1 MRDAPM
7 RVLISTSTFPIRADD
22 GLPRFVYDL
31 AEALAEPCQVTCLV
45 PDADGAA
52 KREQLGPLDV
62 RRFTYFLPRRWQRLA
77 YGHGMRENLR
87 ASLLCKLQPPPFIA
101 IQTRETRRLVAA
113 EHIDVVNSHW
123 MIPSGLSSALA
134 RGSGDRP
141 GGARFGHVLTVHAAD
156 VYMLRGLPLGG
167 AIARFI
173 LDRSDYV
180 FADGSHVRDS
190 LDELIGGESGAQ
202 LQPNGVR
209 VALFREA
216 SRAPAASPF
225 PDGYLLFFGR
235 LAEKKG
241 VTYLLQ
247 AMPRLLERHPG
258 LGLVVIG
265 YGPLEDELRDEA
277 RSLGIAGSVEFAG
290 RKSHAEIGAHL
301 AGSRLAV
308 VPSIIDSR
316 GETEGMPTVVI
327 EAMASGTRVVGSAV
341 DGIPDVIRHGENG
354 WLCREKDPADLA
366 EKILTALDDPES
378 SPIRGRSLNTANRF
392 DWSEVAAR
400 YVEAFERVRELGA
413 RR

>member
-1 MRDAPM
+1 M

-31 AEALAEPCQVTCLV
+31 AEALAQPCEVTCLV
-45 PDADGAA
+45 PDADGAP
-52 KREQLGPLDV
+52 KREQMGPVDV

-87 ASLLCKLQPPPFIA
+87 ESLLCKLQPPPFIA
-101 IQTRETRRLVAA
+101 IQARETRRLVAS

-123 MIPSGLSSALA
+123 MIPSGLSTALA
-134 RGSGDRP
+134 RGPGGRA

-156 VYMLRGLPLGG
+156 VYMLRGLPFGG
-167 AIARFI
+167 SIARFI
-173 LDRSDYV
+173 LERSDHV

-190 LDELIGGESGAQ
+190 LDELIGGECRAH
-202 LQPNGVR
+202 LQPNGVS
-209 VALFREA
+209 VELFRKA
-216 SRAPAASPF
+216 SEAPAVSPF
-225 PDGYLLFFGR
+225 PAGFLLFFGR

-247 AMPRLLERHPG
+247 AMPRVLERHPG

-265 YGPLEDELRDEA
+265 YGPLEGELRDEA

-290 RKSHAEIGAHL
+290 RKSHAEIASYL

-308 VPSIIDSR
+308 VPSIIDSH
-316 GETEGMPTVVI
+316 GETEGMPTVVV

-366 EKILTALDDPES
+366 DKILTALDDPETS
-378 SPIRGRSLNTANRF
+378 AIPGQSLDTANRF
-392 DWSEVAAR
+392 EWSEVAAR
-400 YVEAFERVRELGA
+400 YVEAFERVREAGA
-413 RR
+413 GR

>member
-31 AEALAEPCQVTCLV
+31 AEALADPCDVTCLV

-52 KREQLGPLDV
+52 KREKMGPVDV
-62 RRFTYFLPRRWQRLA
+62 HRFTYFLPRRWQRLA

-87 ASLLCKLQPPPFIA
+87 ASLVCKLQPPPFIA
-101 IQTRETRRLVAA
+101 IQARATRRLVSAA
-113 EHIDVVNSHW
+113 QIDVVNSHW
-123 MIPSGLSSALA
+123 MIPSGLSTALA
-134 RGSGDRP
+134 RGSGRR
-141 GGARFGHVLTVHAAD
+141 GARFGHVLTVHAAD

-173 LDRSDYV
+173 LDRSDHV

-190 LDELIGGESGAQ
+190 LDELIDRDSGAQ
-202 LQPNGVR
+202 LQPNGVSIE
-209 VALFREA
+209 LFREA
-216 SRAPAASPF
+216 SQRPAASPF

-247 AMPRLLERHPG
+247 AMPRVLERHPG

-265 YGPLEDELRDEA
+265 YGPLEEELRAEA
-277 RSLGIAGSVEFAG
+277 QSLGIAGAVEFAG
-290 RKSHAEIGAHL
+290 RKSHAEIGSQL

-308 VPSIIDSR
+308 VPSIIDSH

-366 EKILTALDDPES
+366 EKILTALDDPQS
-378 SPIRGRSLNTANRF
+378 SGIPDQSLDTANRF
-392 DWSEVAAR
+392 AWSEVAAR
-400 YVEAFERVRELGA
+400 YLEAFESVRK
-413 RR
+413 RRASR